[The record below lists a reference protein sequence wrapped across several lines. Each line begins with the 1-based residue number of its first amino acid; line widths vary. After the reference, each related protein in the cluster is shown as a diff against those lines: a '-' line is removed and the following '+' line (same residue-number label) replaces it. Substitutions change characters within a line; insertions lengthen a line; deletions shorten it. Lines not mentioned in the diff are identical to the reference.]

1 MKKILLIIV
10 TLFISDIAYSQVQ
23 RGNNFQRR
31 GTVDRDQVRE
41 RLEMRRE
48 SVQSGEI
55 DPVRILNLTEEQRKS
70 FKEINSKHLSA
81 VKPIKKEMMKK
92 KLEMQLEKMEDKIDI
107 AALIAMGDIATGEKV
122 FKKCAACHSIVKD
135 GKNNIGPALYNV
147 VGRDVGAISDYKY
160 SKALAGYGKA
170 WTFEELNGY
179 LLKPAKWIKGA
190 KMAFAGLRKEKD
202 RASVILYLN
211 QNSDNPL
218 PLP

>member
-31 GTVDRDQVRE
+31 GMIDRDQIRE

-48 SVQSGEI
+48 SVQNGEI

-107 AALIAMGDIATGEKV
+107 SSVNKLIDE
-122 FKKCAACHSIVKD
+122 
-135 GKNNIGPALYNV
+135 
-147 VGRDVGAISDYKY
+147 ISVLE
-160 SKALAGYGKA
+160 A
-170 WTFEELNGY
+170 E
-179 LLKPAKWIKGA
+179 
-190 KMAFAGLRKEKD
+190 LRKSEFNRNLEIRSLLDDEQEMRFERLMQRKKMMEKNK
-202 RASVILYLN
+202 IM
-211 QNSDNPL
+211 
-218 PLP
+218 

>member
-10 TLFISDIAYSQVQ
+10 ALFISDIAYSQVQ

-31 GTVDRDQVRE
+31 GTVDRDQIRE

-92 KLEMQLEKMEDKIDI
+92 KLEMQLEKLEDKID
-107 AALIAMGDIATGEKV
+107 LATVNKL
-122 FKKCAACHSIVKD
+122 FD
-135 GKNNIGPALYNV
+135 
-147 VGRDVGAISDYKY
+147 DISDLE
-160 SKALAGYGKA
+160 A
-170 WTFEELNGY
+170 E
-179 LLKPAKWIKGA
+179 
-190 KMAFAGLRKEKD
+190 LRKSEFNRNLEIRSLLDDEQEMRFERLMHRKKMMEKNK
-202 RASVILYLN
+202 IM
-211 QNSDNPL
+211 
-218 PLP
+218 

>member
-1 MKKILLIIV
+1 MSSNRCVTQNIKLLIMKKILLIIV

-23 RGNNFQRR
+23 RGGNFQRR

-70 FKEINSKHLSA
+70 FKEINSKHLSV

-107 AALIAMGDIATGEKV
+107 TTVNKLFD
-122 FKKCAACHSIVKD
+122 D
-135 GKNNIGPALYNV
+135 
-147 VGRDVGAISDYKY
+147 ISDLE
-160 SKALAGYGKA
+160 A
-170 WTFEELNGY
+170 E
-179 LLKPAKWIKGA
+179 
-190 KMAFAGLRKEKD
+190 LRKSEFNRNLEIRSLLDDEQEMRFERLMQRKKMMEKNKIM
-202 RASVILYLN
+202 RK
-211 QNSDNPL
+211 NSRI
-218 PLP
+218 

>member
-31 GTVDRDQVRE
+31 GTVDRDQIRESQIRE

-55 DPVRILNLTEEQRKS
+55 DPIRILNLTEEQRKS

-107 AALIAMGDIATGEKV
+107 ATVNKLFD
-122 FKKCAACHSIVKD
+122 D
-135 GKNNIGPALYNV
+135 
-147 VGRDVGAISDYKY
+147 ISDLE
-160 SKALAGYGKA
+160 A
-170 WTFEELNGY
+170 E
-179 LLKPAKWIKGA
+179 
-190 KMAFAGLRKEKD
+190 LRKSEFNRNLEIRSLLDDEQEMRFERLMQRKKMMEKNK
-202 RASVILYLN
+202 IM
-211 QNSDNPL
+211 
-218 PLP
+218 